1 VLGSLLLAGI
11 AAAGVYFWRD
21 GRKPPVPPKS
31 AVVEA
36 VPDPGA
42 EVSFTGV
49 IAARQV
55 VAVPASVEGLLE
67 SVEVE
72 TGAEV
77 FEGQLLARIQNT
89 GLESSR
95 DAARLEKDNV
105 ETRVNNLESSL
116 IAARLESSRAA
127 AESMRLRGEYE
138 KAEKNAVRQQMLLR
152 EGATPRLVHERA
164 QRDWELVRKEYD
176 SASET
181 SRQAQKRVDELSRDL
196 DAAKRALEEK
206 SSELEAATADLAG
219 GEVVSPTD
227 GILIAARAQAG
238 DNVDM
243 TVVDLFQIAI
253 EPGQLK
259 IQIDPRPPVR
269 KRLTNGL
276 PALVQVLEISGDAI
290 NGEVIIDEDGQV
302 WVEFDTGD
310 PSIKPGLNAMVK
322 IKLP

>member
-1 VLGSLLLAGI
+1 MLGSLLLAGI

-21 GRKPPVPPKS
+21 GRKPPAPPKS

-36 VPDPGA
+36 VLDPGA

-55 VAVPASVEGLLE
+55 VAVPAPVEGLLE

-95 DAARLEKDNV
+95 DAARLEKDNA